1 MYPKFTNNYIFLC
14 LDASVP
20 RTSFKPQGVKRLKHL
35 KTKEEKHNSWN
46 AVLNRLKQRDLK
58 NAHDF
63 ELRCRREI
71 ELKDERTSELR
82 EKRHDEEIQYL
93 TLAERIQ
100 LIDQG
105 CEESKDDLSFV
116 DFVR

>member
-1 MYPKFTNNYIFLC
+1 MPLFQGHPLN
-14 LDASVP
+14 
-20 RTSFKPQGVKRLKHL
+20 RQGVKRLKHL